1 MQGACKMSSG
11 ITTAQLYIPKA
22 RKPVESPE
30 AGRLRQNET
39 GKDIHCQRIRKNE
52 GDSKTAQFW
61 IPQCDKHKVNWST
74 SIGKRVVWV
83 GNTDSPQRWAEEMWG
98 DPLEKEKQ
106 KGNCIPMFGEL
117 KNCGELEA
125 VSWFMT
131 WTQEDKCRI
140 NEHWRAH
147 KSPNIIFTVSACIC
161 MCCTYCASLRGKR
174 SAVFIQFSQPQ
185 IRIPDINNSS

>member
-30 AGRLRQNET
+30 AGCLRQNET
-39 GKDIHCQRIRKNE
+39 GKDIHCQSIRKNE
-52 GDSKTAQFW
+52 GDSKTSQFW
-61 IPQCDKHKVNWST
+61 IPHWLAQSELEYIHRKKSGLGGEH
-74 SIGKRVVWV
+74 
-83 GNTDSPQRWAEEMWG
+83 SPQRWAEEMWG
-98 DPLEKEKQ
+98 DPLEKEKR

-117 KNCGELEA
+117 KDCGELEA

-131 WTQEDKCRI
+131 WTQEDKLRI

-147 KSPNIIFTVSACIC
+147 KSPNIIFTVSVCIS
-161 MCCTYCASLRGKR
+161 MCCTYYASFRGKR